1 MVNMSIKNPEMPIE
15 QALSGIPKA
24 FRSKLIAAYIDL
36 KRNCSESRY
45 EAAGLSAGKFCEIG
59 LRISQQNVMGAST
72 PFGTKIGNFSDEC
85 RKIITAPGVT
95 VTDSEKI
102 IIPRG
107 LVFLYTMRN
116 KRGIGHIG
124 GDVDANSIDIALMA
138 RTADWLIC
146 EFIRIY
152 HGLSLEEAQDLVD
165 ALAVRNLPDVWELAG
180 KKRVLRKGL
189 QAKEEALLLLY
200 SSQESAVLVEDLI
213 DWVEYSNPGVF
224 KSNVLSKLHKDRL
237 VEWDRSSDSVFLSPT
252 GVKYVEENILKN
264 A

>member
-1 MVNMSIKNPEMPIE
+1 MANMNTKKPETPLDL
-15 QALSGIPKA
+15 ALAGIPQK
-24 FRSKLIAAYIDL
+24 FRSKLISAYLDL
-36 KRNCSESRY
+36 KTNCAESRY
-45 EAAGLSAGKFCEIG
+45 EAAGLSAGKFCEVG
-59 LRISQQNVMGAST
+59 LRISQHNVTGAST
-72 PFGTKIGNFSDEC
+72 PFGSKISNFADEC
-85 RKIITAPGVT
+85 RKIIMAPAASA
-95 VTDSEKI
+95 TDSEKS

-146 EFIRIY
+146 EYIRIY

-165 ALAVRNLPDVWELAG
+165 ALAVRNLPDVWEVAG

-189 QAKEEALLLLY
+189 QAKEESLLLLY
-200 SSQESAVLVEDLI
+200 SCQDSAVLVEDLI

-224 KSNVLSKLHKDRL
+224 KSNVLSRLHKDRL
-237 VEWDRSSDSVFLSPT
+237 VEWDRSTEAVFLSPT
-252 GVKYVEENILKN
+252 GVKHVEDHILKKV
-264 A
+264 